1 MRHIILF
8 LGFAF
13 VFSFAVNAQ
22 QNFIISYPISFPTG
36 AHSDYISATS
46 FRGFS
51 TEYVQTVKENLS
63 VGLELG
69 WHVFYQEENEK
80 EYKEG
85 TISIT
90 GRQYRYTNAVPIL
103 AQAKWLLPSN
113 SDATNFYV
121 GLGIGTLYVDRST
134 DFGLYRIKNDAWQFL
149 LRPEAGVAFK
159 LQPGTRLFAGVK
171 YYSAFNTD
179 DLDGQSFLSA
189 NIGFIFSSGTK

>member
-1 MRHIILF
+1 MRHIIF
-8 LGFAF
+8 LGLAF
-13 VFSFAVNAQ
+13 VFSLATKAQ
-22 QNFIISYPISFPTG
+22 QTFIISYPISFPMG
-36 AHSDYISATS
+36 DHHDYISATS

-51 TEYVQTVKENLS
+51 TEFVQTVKENVS

-69 WHVFYQEENEK
+69 WHVFYQSEDEK

-90 GRQYRYTNAVPIL
+90 GKQYRYTNAVPIL
-103 AQAKWLLPSN
+103 AQAKYLLPSDN
-113 SDATNFYV
+113 DALNFYV

-134 DFGLYRIKNDAWQFL
+134 DFGLYRIKNDAWQFC
-149 LRPEAGVAFK
+149 LRPEAGLIFK
-159 LQPGTRLFAGVK
+159 IQPGVRLLAGVK

-189 NIGFIFSSGTK
+189 NIGFVFSSSGK